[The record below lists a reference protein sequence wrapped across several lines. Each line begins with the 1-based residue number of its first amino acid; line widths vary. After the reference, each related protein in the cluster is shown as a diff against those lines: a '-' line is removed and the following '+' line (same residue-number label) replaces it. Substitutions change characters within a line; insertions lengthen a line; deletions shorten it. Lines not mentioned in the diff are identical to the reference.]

1 MLYHFENFW
10 IKMPGFKETVLNA
23 WNEENPHTEPLHRLN
38 FKLQTTASRLKE
50 WSRNLLSETKLQL
63 HMALDVI
70 LQLDKA
76 QENRV
81 LIPDELELR
90 KKLKQ
95 RVLGLSVLERA
106 RKRQASRITNI
117 KLGDANTKYFHLKV
131 NSRRRKNFIHK
142 LRRGN
147 GWAVSQTEKMEVAEE
162 HFQSIMSTPPLR
174 RVVLN

>member
-1 MLYHFENFW
+1 
-10 IKMPGFKETVLNA
+10 
-23 WNEENPHTEPLHRLN
+23 
-38 FKLQTTASRLKE
+38 
-50 WSRNLLSETKLQL
+50 
-63 HMALDVI
+63 MALDVI

-81 LIPDELELR
+81 LTPDELELR

-131 NSRRRKNFIHK
+131 NSRRRKKFIHK
-142 LRRGN
+142 LWRGN

-162 HFQSIMSTPPLR
+162 HF
-174 RVVLN
+174 